1 LTLALAGFDGREDEF
16 EAMLNAARACE
27 DPVCLAIALGNCGEL
42 RLADGD
48 VASAIELISQS
59 LRMCGQLAMAY
70 VGAFSLDS
78 AATLLAS
85 VGEPAAA
92 VRVEARRRGRDAADP
107 GLLVATAGGTAQPAA
122 RRRRHTARRGR
133 LHRRVGQRRRP
144 HLPRRGRRRESGTAD
159 SCAHSPDWSFVT
171 GIGQFVLEAKGRHQP
186 TGVKADLTTLLKVA
200 SSIAARAP
208 SSRVA
213 VGGRDG
219 AKAASGPYPLSAGK
233 WGTNS

>member
-1 LTLALAGFDGREDEF
+1 LTLALAQFDGREDEF

-85 VGEPAAA
+85 VDEPAAA
-92 VRVEARRRGRDAADP
+92 VRVEAAAE
-107 GLLVATAGGTAQPAA
+107 VAMQRIQASWWQPRVA
-122 RRRRHTARRGR
+122 RRNR
-133 LHRRVGQRRRP
+133 LLADAGTRLGEA
-144 HLPRRGRRRESGTAD
+144 GYTDAWDSG
-159 SCAHSPDWSFVT
+159 
-171 GIGQFVLEAKGRHQP
+171 
-186 TGVKADLTTLLKVA
+186 ADLTFHAGVDV
-200 SSIAARAP
+200 ARAALQT
-208 SSRVA
+208 VA
-213 VGGRDG
+213 PTARTGR
-219 AKAASGPYPLSAGK
+219 S
-233 WGTNS
+233 